1 MVFNFKKL
9 SLAFISI
16 SFICSISFAN
26 DGGHGD
32 EHGGGGHD
40 APKADEHGGGGH
52 GDAGKSKVELPEWVE
67 MQSRLMGLETQ
78 MSQKR
83 EAIRRLIEEKEHLK
97 SNSPE
102 VKPVV
107 DEMVATHKELQKLM
121 GDYEK
126 ESTVFKYRFPERGAK
141 EGRTYHPI
149 EIKTLQEM
157 EHELGMEGRLTRNL
171 KKIRSQYKPG
181 KPEPVPETTSTKKS
195 SNPAEGVQD
204 PNKSSGDSVI
214 ILEK

>member
-1 MVFNFKKL
+1 MIFSIKTLFLVFT

-16 SFICSISFAN
+16 TSLAN
-26 DGGHGD
+26 DGGHEAPKSD
-32 EHGGGGHD
+32 EHGGGSHEE
-40 APKADEHGGGGH
+40 AKA
-52 GDAGKSKVELPEWVE
+52 KVELPEWVE

-83 EAIRRLIEEKEHLK
+83 EIIRRLIEEKEHLK
-97 SNSPE
+97 ANSPE

-107 DEMVATHKELQKLM
+107 DEMVTAHKELQKLM

-126 ESTVFKYRFPERGAK
+126 ESTIFKYRFPERGAK
-141 EGRTYHPI
+141 KGRTYSPI
-149 EIKTLQEM
+149 EIRTLQEM

-181 KPEPVPETTSTKKS
+181 KPEPVTEKS
-195 SNPAEGVQD
+195 SAEKNPHTPEAAQD
-204 PNKSSGDSVI
+204 PYKSSGDSVI